1 MTWTFSVPIQTHRES
16 YRPQWHS
23 TLRGYVRVSVAV
35 VVACPSIQLTR
46 AGKQA
51 TIHPSIHQNRYV
63 SSLRFLFGKNKQT
76 QAGLSKASK
85 RNVTTNWNSIRG
97 RFYYE
102 NYQHLQCFPSKQ
114 RQLQQADRHSRVHR
128 FTQAQ
133 KEAYTALLY
142 SFSSF
147 CWDSTVFFF
156 LKTRRASLG
165 EWTGDDMA
173 FPSLSF
179 CFVLS
184 SIRWLAIPKA
194 CRRWLISILEAMA
207 KSDLESND
215 DGSDWCQTTTSSGVT
230 HLRRRILQL

>member
-1 MTWTFSVPIQTHRES
+1 MNFFRSDSNSQRIIPSTMAQYIARVCPCICRCCCCLSIYSVNPSRQT
-16 YRPQWHS
+16 
-23 TLRGYVRVSVAV
+23 GN
-35 VVACPSIQLTR
+35 
-46 AGKQA
+46 
-51 TIHPSIHQNRYV
+51 HPSIHQNRYV

-76 QAGLSKASK
+76 QAGPSKASK

-133 KEAYTALLY
+133 KEAYTALLC

-156 LKTRRASLG
+156 ANKK
-165 EWTGDDMA
+165 
-173 FPSLSF
+173 SF
-179 CFVLS
+179 TW
-184 SIRWLAIPKA
+184 RMDRGRHGIPVA
-194 CRRWLISILEAMA
+194 
-207 KSDLESND
+207 
-215 DGSDWCQTTTSSGVT
+215 
-230 HLRRRILQL
+230 

>member
-1 MTWTFSVPIQTHRES
+1 M
-16 YRPQWHS
+16 WHELFPFRFKL
-23 TLRGYVRVSVAV
+23 TENGPVHCGGYVRVSVRFLSV

-133 KEAYTALLY
+133 KEAYTARLY

-147 CWDSTVFFF
+147 CWDSTVFFCQQEE
-156 LKTRRASLG
+156 LHLENGQGTTWHSRRLA
-165 EWTGDDMA
+165 
-173 FPSLSF
+173 
-179 CFVLS
+179 FVLF
-184 SIRWLAIPKA
+184 
-194 CRRWLISILEAMA
+194 
-207 KSDLESND
+207 
-215 DGSDWCQTTTSSGVT
+215 CQVFGG
-230 HLRRRILQL
+230 